1 MTKSGASNRARVTLA
16 SGVVAAVVMAGSVF
30 SFAGT
35 AEASAGLGTPHPATG
50 APVTVGLI
58 TDEGGSGGVGTSPLV
73 VSGAKMA
80 VAYANAYAKGLDGHK
95 INLSPSIRCGVEA
108 LEPM

>member
-1 MTKSGASNRARVTLA
+1 
-16 SGVVAAVVMAGSVF
+16 
-30 SFAGT
+30 
-35 AEASAGLGTPHPATG
+35 
-50 APVTVGLI
+50 
-58 TDEGGSGGVGTSPLV
+58 
-73 VSGAKMA
+73 MA